1 MNRRKQILFYGIMVV
16 MTLAVIEGMAQAA
29 YYIAYGEFNG
39 GGDWAAVA
47 AATPDAAAAVGA
59 ANAAVADEQPY
70 GVLHPYYGYTRP
82 ESEHLMNRAPPPRR
96 EDGVVLIALLGGSV
110 GLGVTDAFRSALE
123 SWFRD
128 NDLPLRPVVLGLA
141 YNGMKQ
147 PQQVMQIANILSLG
161 GEFDLIVNLDG
172 YNELFIS
179 HNNYFEYGISPF
191 FPLWWQ
197 QLVTFTAE
205 DKLRVGQIAVARERQ
220 ERLRAAAQAAP
231 WRWSALYGII
241 SRYRLERVERQ
252 LVALNYELATPGAGG
267 YSLERQGP
275 RWDFEDQYDLR
286 LTTLRVWYRGSVMLR
301 DLSRTAG
308 AEYYHFLQPN
318 QYVPDSKP
326 LSAEERA
333 IAYDPESGS
342 IVTYNHAY
350 PQLLRLG
357 DELRRHGVNYHDLTQ
372 IFADNGETLYS
383 DDCCHLNARGYEL
396 LADAM
401 VQRLAPALQRRAAAA
416 GQGGMAAARTALD
429 SSVRAAAPD
438 YAVNKLYFDV
448 RLTADGVLRYT
459 RDNCIPADAEP
470 LFFLHLTPVDAADL
484 WPEYAVNGFNNA
496 DFFFSEQGGVIDAA
510 GRCVVE
516 RELPDYAIESIRTGQ
531 ALRGGLY
538 RLWEARL
545 LNPPFIPSPG
555 APGPE
560 GAPRP

>member
-1 MNRRKQILFYGIMVV
+1 MDRRKQILFYCLMVV
-16 MTLAVIEGMAQAA
+16 MTLAIIEGMAQAA

-39 GGDWAAVA
+39 GGLAAPAGAAGEVA
-47 AATPDAAAAVGA
+47 PDAGDAAAR
-59 ANAAVADEQPY
+59 PY
-70 GVLHPYYGYTRP
+70 WLQHPYYGYTRP
-82 ESEHLMNRAPPPRR
+82 EAAHPMNQAPPPRR

-123 SWFRD
+123 AWFRD

-147 PQQVMQIANILSLG
+147 PQQIMQVANTLSLG

-172 YNELFIS
+172 YNELFEA
-179 HNNYFEYGISPF
+179 HANYFEYGISPF

-197 QLVTFTAE
+197 QLITFTAE
-205 DKLRVGQIAVARERQ
+205 DKLRVGQIAVARARQ
-220 ERLRAAAQAAP
+220 ERLRAQARAAP

-241 SRYRLERVERQ
+241 GRYRLERVERQ
-252 LVALNYELATPGAGG
+252 VVALNYELAAPEGG

-275 RWDFEDQYDLR
+275 QWDFQDQYDLR
-286 LTTLRVWYRGSVMLR
+286 LTALRVWYRSSVMLR

-326 LSAEERA
+326 LTDEERA
-333 IAYDPESGS
+333 IAYNPQSGS

-372 IFADNGETLYS
+372 IFADNRETLYS

-401 VQRLAPALQRRAAAA
+401 VRRLAPALRSRAAAA
-416 GQGGMAAARTALD
+416 SAPAGTGGIAAARTALD
-429 SSVRAAAPD
+429 SSIRETAPD

-448 RLTADGVLRYT
+448 RLAADGVLRYT
-459 RDNCIPADAEP
+459 RDNCLPADTEA
-470 LFFLHLTPVDAADL
+470 LFFLHITPVDAADL
-484 WPEYAVNGFNNA
+484 LPQYAENGFNNA
-496 DFFFSEQGGVIDAA
+496 DFFFSEWDGVIDAA
-510 GRCVVE
+510 GRCTVE
-516 RELPDYAIESIRTGQ
+516 RQLPDYEIESIRTGQ
-531 ALRGGLY
+531 AIREGIY

-545 LNPPFIPSPG
+545 LYPADFR
-555 APGPE
+555 APE
-560 GAPRP
+560 GAARP

>member
-1 MNRRKQILFYGIMVV
+1 MDRRKQILFYCLMVV
-16 MTLAVIEGMAQAA
+16 MTLAIIEGMAQAA

-39 GGDWAAVA
+39 NGL
-47 AATPDAAAAVGA
+47 AAAAGA
-59 ANAAVADEQPY
+59 GAVVAPDAGDEAARPY
-70 GVLHPYYGYTRP
+70 WLQHPYYGYTRP
-82 ESEHLMNRAPPPRR
+82 EAAHPMNQAPPPRR

-123 SWFRD
+123 AWFRD
-128 NDLPLRPVVLGLA
+128 NNLPRRPVVLGLA

-147 PQQVMQIANILSLG
+147 PQQIMQIANALSLG

-172 YNELFIS
+172 HNELFVS
-179 HNNYFEYGISPF
+179 HTNYFDYGISPF

-197 QLVTFTAE
+197 QLVTLTAE
-205 DKLRVGQIAVARERQ
+205 DKLRVGQIAAARARQ
-220 ERLRAAAQAAP
+220 ERLRAQAQAAP

-241 SRYRLERVERQ
+241 GRYRLERVARQ
-252 LVALNYELATPGAGG
+252 VVALNYELAAPEGG

-275 RWDFEDQYDLR
+275 QWDFQDQYDLR
-286 LTTLRVWYRGSVMLR
+286 LTALRVWYRSSVMLR

-326 LSAEERA
+326 LTDEERA
-333 IAYDPESGS
+333 NAYNPESGS

-372 IFADNGETLYS
+372 IFADNRETLYS

-401 VQRLAPALQRRAAAA
+401 VRRLAPALRSRAEAAASA
-416 GQGGMAAARTALD
+416 PEGTGGIATARTALD
-429 SSVRAAAPD
+429 SSIRETAPD

-448 RLTADGVLRYT
+448 RLAADGVLRYT
-459 RDNCIPADAEP
+459 RDNCLPADTEA
-470 LFFLHLTPVDAADL
+470 LFFLHITPVDAADL
-484 WPEYAVNGFNNA
+484 LPQYAENGFNNA
-496 DFFFSEQGGVIDAA
+496 DFFFSDWDGVIDAA

-516 RELPDYAIESIRTGQ
+516 RQLPDYEIESIRTGQ
-531 ALRGGLY
+531 AIREGIY

-545 LNPPFIPSPG
+545 LYPPAFRG
-555 APGPE
+555 TE
-560 GAPRP
+560 GAARP